1 MNPVEEI
8 VDPEDGD
15 WNHMSKVHEVVP
27 PIATEAAALGVL
39 VQVTPSEVSN
49 SSPLLDI
56 LPVTLVVD
64 LVSSFTSESWNV
76 SVVKKE

>member
-1 MNPVEEI
+1 
-8 VDPEDGD
+8 
-15 WNHMSKVHEVVP
+15 MSKVHEDVS
-27 PIATEAAALGVL
+27 PIATEAAVLGVL
-39 VQVTPSEVSN
+39 VPVTPSEVSN